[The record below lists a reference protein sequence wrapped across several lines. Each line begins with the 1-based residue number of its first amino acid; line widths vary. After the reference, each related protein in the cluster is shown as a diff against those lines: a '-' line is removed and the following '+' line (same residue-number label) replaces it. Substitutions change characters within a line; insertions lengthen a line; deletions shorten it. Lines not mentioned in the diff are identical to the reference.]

1 MNGRDVATR
10 MRAIEDN
17 ISGEVGEDAPPLDRV
32 VAHLLDLEFDGLDD
46 VLEAEA
52 ARVIELLRTWYRGY
66 GVSATPGN
74 VAGLAFVQGVT
85 FAVAAQRLYEEG
97 ER

>member
-17 ISGEVGEDAPPLDRV
+17 ISGEIGEDAPPLDRV
-32 VAHLLDLEFDGLDD
+32 VAVLLDLDYVGLDA
-46 VLEAEA
+46 VLVDEVK
-52 ARVIELLRTWYRGY
+52 RTVELARTWYAGH
-66 GVSATPGN
+66 GAAPTVGN
-74 VAGLAFVQGVT
+74 IAGLAFVQGVT
-85 FAVAAQRLYEEG
+85 FAIAAQRLYDEG